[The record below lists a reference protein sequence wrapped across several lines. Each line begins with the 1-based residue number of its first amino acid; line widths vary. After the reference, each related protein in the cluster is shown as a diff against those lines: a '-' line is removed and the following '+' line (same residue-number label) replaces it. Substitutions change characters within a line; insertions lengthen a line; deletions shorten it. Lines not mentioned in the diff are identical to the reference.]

1 MNNTIAINDIADELL
16 IFNKHTIDA
25 LFSLENCADCVALYA
40 FYYKTAKWQKTNTI
54 KAVDLY
60 VKKSLGWG
68 IDKIRRTKQALKDKG
83 LIKIIQRRKDNKIDG
98 WYIEVAYIVS
108 EEKTKGAKVV
118 MDDTSNNT
126 QNQQHLNPTS
136 RKEETNALKEQI
148 RCLKNE
154 NKMLKNKIDTLEK
167 NQGKPKKEFIKP
179 TIEEVRTYVLDK
191 NLNVDPEYFYDYY
204 EANGWRVGKDTV
216 KMKDWQATLRNWHR
230 RNLNNPRQQA
240 STRAVAQLNTDDQ
253 PYEPEPTEDIRPWQ
267 EFFDEWQEI
276 LGMRPAQTVGNVR
289 AAKQLKAEND
299 DEMLT
304 ALMVALAMRSQTRY
318 LTREIKNITTPLD
331 LLNNRERVWSFYQE
345 HRETWKWQQ
354 SMRRGAGLIN

>member
-1 MNNTIAINDIADELL
+1 MHSFNADLATKYGILEAILIQNFEFWIKKNEANERGYREGRYWTFNSTRAFSELFPYASPKKIRYAL
-16 IFNKHTIDA
+16 QHLIDA
-25 LFSLENCADCVALYA
+25 GIIMTGNFNNSPYDRTLWYA
-40 FYYKTAKWQKTNTI
+40 FTDFYLSICQKRQMEIPEKENRKVENVTPIPDINTDI
-54 KAVDLY
+54 
-60 VKKSLGWG
+60 
-68 IDKIRRTKQALKDKG
+68 
-83 LIKIIQRRKDNKIDG
+83 
-98 WYIEVAYIVS
+98 
-108 EEKTKGAKVV
+108 
-118 MDDTSNNT
+118 
-126 QNQQHLNPTS
+126 NPDY
-136 RKEETNALKEQI
+136 N
-148 RCLKNE
+148 
-154 NKMLKNKIDTLEK
+154 
-167 NQGKPKKEFIKP
+167 KKENNKKKKEGKKTEKKFIKP
-179 TIEEVRTYVLDK
+179 TIEEVKTYVLNS

-204 EANGWRVGKDTV
+204 EANGWRVGKDT
-216 KMKDWQATLRNWHR
+216 MKDWQAAVRNWHR

-240 STRAVAQLNTDDQ
+240 STRAVAQINADDQ
-253 PYEPEPTEDIRPWQ
+253 PYEPEPTEDIRPWR

>member
-1 MNNTIAINDIADELL
+1 MHSFNADLATKYGILEAILIQNFEFWIKKNEANERGYREGRYWTFNSTRAFSELFPYASPKKIRYAL
-16 IFNKHTIDA
+16 QHLIDA
-25 LFSLENCADCVALYA
+25 GIIMTGNFNNSPYDRTLWYA
-40 FYYKTAKWQKTNTI
+40 FTDFYLSICQKRQMEIPEKENRKVENVTPIPDINTDI
-54 KAVDLY
+54 
-60 VKKSLGWG
+60 
-68 IDKIRRTKQALKDKG
+68 
-83 LIKIIQRRKDNKIDG
+83 
-98 WYIEVAYIVS
+98 
-108 EEKTKGAKVV
+108 
-118 MDDTSNNT
+118 NT
-126 QNQQHLNPTS
+126 DYN
-136 RKEETNALKEQI
+136 
-148 RCLKNE
+148 
-154 NKMLKNKIDTLEK
+154 
-167 NQGKPKKEFIKP
+167 KKENNKKKKEGKKTEKKYIKP
-179 TIEEVRTYVLDK
+179 TIEEVKTYVLNS

-204 EANGWRVGKDTV
+204 EANGWRVGKDT
-216 KMKDWQATLRNWHR
+216 MKDWQAAVRNWHR

-240 STRAVAQLNTDDQ
+240 STRAVAQINADDQ
-253 PYEPEPTEDIRPWQ
+253 PYEPEPTEDIRPWR

>member
-1 MNNTIAINDIADELL
+1 M
-16 IFNKHTIDA
+16 
-25 LFSLENCADCVALYA
+25 
-40 FYYKTAKWQKTNTI
+40 
-54 KAVDLY
+54 
-60 VKKSLGWG
+60 
-68 IDKIRRTKQALKDKG
+68 
-83 LIKIIQRRKDNKIDG
+83 
-98 WYIEVAYIVS
+98 
-108 EEKTKGAKVV
+108 
-118 MDDTSNNT
+118 
-126 QNQQHLNPTS
+126 
-136 RKEETNALKEQI
+136 
-148 RCLKNE
+148 
-154 NKMLKNKIDTLEK
+154 
-167 NQGKPKKEFIKP
+167 
-179 TIEEVRTYVLDK
+179 
-191 NLNVDPEYFYDYY
+191 DPEYFYDYY
-204 EANGWRVGKDTV
+204 EANGWRVGKDTL
-216 KMKDWQATLRNWHR
+216 KDWQAAVRNWHR